1 MVIIFDT
8 SSVHTNIDI
17 VGLCMYTI
25 KNIWLEKGKYLE
37 KQKKQ
42 ASMLTSTSIRVSFV
56 FRDTFPFLAI

>member
-1 MVIIFDT
+1 METIFDT

-25 KNIWLEKGKYLE
+25 KNIWLEKEKYLE

-42 ASMLTSTSIRVSFV
+42 ASMLK
-56 FRDTFPFLAI
+56 